1 MGVICKKCQSNIWI
15 NNGKMKKKQR
25 YRCKRCG
32 YNYTMGDKRVVYEN
46 RQKEL
51 VIRMYL
57 NNCGI
62 RIIADILKI
71 PLSTEFSW
79 IKKAGQIVEEM
90 VKEKEDRIEI
100 LELDELYTY
109 IKKT

>member
-1 MGVICKKCQSNIWI
+1 
-15 NNGKMKKKQR
+15 
-25 YRCKRCG
+25 
-32 YNYTMGDKRVVYEN
+32 MGDKRVVYEN